1 MSVQQKDQ
9 LDLFSAQSVEKSAEM
24 EMLLDLESQQDN
36 LRRGIFRRYHEHNE
50 RLRTLETMVLD
61 LVQILKYYE
70 NSARG
75 AI

>member
-1 MSVQQKDQ
+1 MKEQ

-36 LRRGIFRRYHEHNE
+36 LRRGIFRRYHEHQE
-50 RLRTLETMVLD
+50 RIKTLEGMVLE

-70 NSARG
+70 NSGRR